1 MSEIFDRKN
10 NNDKRIR
17 SYNDW
22 WIQLYDI
29 FGQGK
34 VDDEHEIFQLFCLN
48 HDYLTQIE
56 SKTSTKFYPLSFQTP
71 LG

>member
-34 VDDEHEIFQLFCLN
+34 VDDEHEL
-48 HDYLTQIE
+48 
-56 SKTSTKFYPLSFQTP
+56 
-71 LG
+71 